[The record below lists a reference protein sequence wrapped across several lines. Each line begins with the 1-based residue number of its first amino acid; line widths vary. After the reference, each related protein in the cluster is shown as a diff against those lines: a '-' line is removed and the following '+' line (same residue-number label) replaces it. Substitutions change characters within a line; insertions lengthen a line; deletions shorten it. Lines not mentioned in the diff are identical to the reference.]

1 MPPLQ
6 ALPIGGEMA
15 DSPAGAE
22 LARLNEGDVLAA
34 ALVYAAMGW
43 PVLPVA
49 GMVGGTC
56 GCRSRA
62 RCTHPAKHP
71 LIKDGTRSATVD
83 VGQVRDWWRYWPWAG
98 IGIVTGARSQLV
110 VVDVDPRYGGD
121 DTLEMLVERREL
133 SVATLTAR
141 TGSGG
146 VHLCYRLPSGHKAA
160 NTSGR
165 LPGVGDTPGI
175 DVRGDG
181 GYIVAAPSS
190 HRSGDRYRWDPHSPT
205 VRAAPSCTLCVQ
217 RRSSVGTEARG
228 VTGSGYAQRAVD
240 GELARI
246 ATSVEGV
253 RNDTL
258 NRAAFSLGTLVG
270 AGAGALNRPDVETA
284 LVGAAEAAGIPGRE
298 ATRTIRSGLDA
309 GESRPREGEAALHGV
324 RSDRQY

>member
-1 MPPLQ
+1 
-6 ALPIGGEMA
+6 MA
-15 DSPAGAE
+15 DGPVGSE

-34 ALVYAAMGW
+34 ALVYAELGW
-43 PVLPVA
+43 PVPPVA

-56 GCRSRA
+56 GCRARA

-71 LIKDGTRSATVD
+71 LIKDGTRSATVN

-110 VVDVDPRYGGD
+110 VIDVDPRHGGS
-121 DTLEMLVERREL
+121 DTLGLLVERQEL
-133 SVATLTAR
+133 AATTLTAR

-146 VHLCYRLPSGHKAA
+146 LHLCYRLPSGRKAG

-165 LPGVGDTPGI
+165 LPGVGVTPGI

-190 HRSGDRYRWDPHSPT
+190 HRSGGRYQWDAHSPT
-205 VRAAPSCTLCVQ
+205 VDTAPSCTLHVQ
-217 RRSSVGTEARG
+217 PRPSEGTDTRRAG
-228 VTGSGYAQRAVD
+228 GSGYAQRALD

-246 ATSVEGV
+246 AGAAEGV

-258 NRAAFSLGTLVG
+258 NRRLLPRDPRRRRRPEPARVENALAA
-270 AGAGALNRPDVETA
+270 
-284 LVGAAEAAGIPGRE
+284 AAETAGIPVRE
-298 ATRTIRSGLDA
+298 AARTIRSGLNA
-309 GESRPREGEAALHGV
+309 GESRPRRRDADVGAG
-324 RSDRQY
+324 RPPR